1 MDLEKLIS
9 DINKS
14 KVNQSDINEISKDI
28 LNHFSYVSGIDLDEY
43 VYKDDES
50 IYPNVETE
58 VGEVNEQEV

>member
-43 VYKDDES
+43 IYKD
-50 IYPNVETE
+50 NETE
-58 VGEVNEQEV
+58 APVGGETDEQV

>member
-43 VYKDDES
+43 IYKDS
-50 IYPNVETE
+50 ETE
-58 VGEVNEQEV
+58 APAGGETDGEI